1 MESLSL
7 SPGATLQNG
16 KYTIERQLGQG
27 GFGITYLA
35 TQDILDRKVAIKEFF
50 FRDYCERE
58 ADSSTVS
65 LGTQANKEI
74 VERFLAKFIKE
85 AQIISKFQHPNIIAI
100 YDIFRENNTA
110 YYVMEYLEGESLSD
124 MVKRTGALIEPVAI
138 NYIKQ
143 VGSALSYIHERN
155 INHLDVKPNNIM
167 LRKGKD
173 EVVLIDFGVAKQYDG
188 QTKQGTTTTPVGIS
202 RGYSP
207 AEQYR
212 VNGVQSFSPQSD
224 VYALAATLYKLLTG
238 VTPPEAL
245 DVQDMGLP
253 LTELQSRR
261 VSEGVIKAIEAGM
274 RSYSRRTQ
282 SVGEFISQISQS
294 SGKPVKMSKKPVGEV
309 NTQLIMPAQKKTPA
323 PKPVAKQV
331 APSNVSSPAKKGGVK
346 MGAILGAVAVVV
358 FVVVFLSVKGG
369 GSKAESV
376 KGEESSVITP
386 NSTAS
391 ELLSVSDKPMT
402 LGIGEVKYTG
412 PVDEDGLPDG
422 EGKAVFANGNVYEGP
437 FVHGV
442 AEGDNVKVS
451 YFNGDRFEGS
461 YSNNKKTRGR
471 YYDPDGNYFEG
482 SFNGEDFGDGL
493 WYNANGK
500 KL

>member
-1 MESLSL
+1 MEAL
-7 SPGATLQNG
+7 SPGTVLQNG

-58 ADSSTVS
+58 ADHSTVS
-65 LGTQANKEI
+65 LGTQSNKEM

-138 NYIKQ
+138 KYIKQ
-143 VGSALSYIHERN
+143 VGSALSYIHEHN
-155 INHLDVKPNNIM
+155 VNHLDVKPNNIM
-167 LRKGKD
+167 LRNGKD

-253 LTELQSRR
+253 LTELQSHH

-274 RSYSRRTQ
+274 RSYSKRTQ
-282 SVGEFISQISQS
+282 SIAEFIAHLSQAP
-294 SGKPVKMSKKPVGEV
+294 GKPAKAPKKVKVESDTK
-309 NTQLIMPAQKKTPA
+309 LIVPEQKRTPA
-323 PKPVAKQV
+323 PKPEPNHKPVMPAQTF
-331 APSNVSSPAKKGGVK
+331 SPAKKGGMK
-346 MGAILGAVAVVV
+346 IGAILAAVAVVV
-358 FVVVFLSVKGG
+358 FVVVFFAVKGG
-369 GSKAESV
+369 GKSDVNKNEDNQILVPKA
-376 KGEESSVITP
+376 
-386 NSTAS
+386 TAS
-391 ELLSVSDKPMT
+391 EILSVSDKAMS
-402 LGIGEVKYTG
+402 LGIGDVKYSG
-412 PVDEDGLPDG
+412 PVDKDGKPDG
-422 EGKAVFANGNVYEGP
+422 KGRAVFANGDAYEGN

-442 AEGDNVKVS
+442 AEGEDAVYKYS
-451 YFNGDRFEGS
+451 NGDKFQGT
-461 YSNNKKTRGR
+461 YANNQKTYGR
-471 YYDPDGNYFEG
+471 YYIAADGTYYEG
-482 SFNGEDFGDGL
+482 SFTGEQFGDGL
-493 WYNANGK
+493 FYDANGK